1 METLNSLVSSAAVYL
16 LNLKYLILVGAAGS
30 TLSDFINRVCHR
42 ARLTSKGSIA
52 PAGLDLATLG
62 RCFGR

>member
-30 TLSDFINRVCHR
+30 TLSDFTKCMG
-42 ARLTSKGSIA
+42 TGSHI
-52 PAGLDLATLG
+52 TM
-62 RCFGR
+62 